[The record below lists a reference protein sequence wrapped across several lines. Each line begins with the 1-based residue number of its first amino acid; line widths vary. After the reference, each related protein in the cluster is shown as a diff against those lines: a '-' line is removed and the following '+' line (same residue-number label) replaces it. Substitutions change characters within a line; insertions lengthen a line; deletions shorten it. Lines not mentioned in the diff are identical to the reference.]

1 MRSPVARVTVLLA
14 ALALAGCRRPSASF
28 DVIMTD
34 FAFSPAAY
42 SVVGGSEVTLTLTN
56 RGAVVHNWVML
67 LPGSQITS
75 PFGEDDEHN
84 VLWRARVPAGETETF
99 TFTAPESPG
108 EYPIVCT
115 EPGHYEAG
123 MVGRLTV
130 TP

>member
-1 MRSPVARVTVLLA
+1 MRSRVLRVTLL
-14 ALALAGCRRPSASF
+14 LLVVALAGCGRPSASF

-34 FAFSPAAY
+34 FAFSPASY
-42 SVVGGSEVTLTLTN
+42 NVVGGSEVILTLTN

-67 LPGSQITS
+67 LPGSQVTS
-75 PFGEDDEHN
+75 PFDEDDEPR
-84 VLWRARVPAGETETF
+84 VLWRARVLAGETETF
-99 TFTAPESPG
+99 TFTAPQSPG

>member
-1 MRSPVARVTVLLA
+1 MRSRVLRATLL
-14 ALALAGCRRPSASF
+14 LLVVALAGCGRPSASF

-34 FAFSPAAY
+34 FAFSPASY
-42 SVVGGSEVTLTLTN
+42 NVVGGSEVILTLTN

-67 LPGSQITS
+67 LPGSQVTS
-75 PFGEDDEHN
+75 PFDEDDEPR
-84 VLWRARVPAGETETF
+84 VLWRARVQAGETETF
-99 TFTAPESPG
+99 TFTAPQSLG

>member
-1 MRSPVARVTVLLA
+1 MRSPALRLTLLLVALG
-14 ALALAGCRRPSASF
+14 LAGCGKPSASF

-34 FAFSPAAY
+34 FAFSPAIY

-75 PFGEDDEHN
+75 PFDEDDEPR
-84 VLWRARVPAGETETF
+84 VLWRARVPAGGTETF

>member
-1 MRSPVARVTVLLA
+1 MRSPVLRLTLLLF
-14 ALALAGCRRPSASF
+14 ALGLAGCGKPSASF

-34 FAFSPAAY
+34 FAFSPAIY
-42 SVVGGSEVTLTLTN
+42 TVVGGSEVTLTLTN
-56 RGAVVHNWVML
+56 RAAVVHNWVML
-67 LPGSQITS
+67 LPGSQVTS
-75 PFGEDDEHN
+75 PFDEDDEPR
-84 VLWRARVPAGETETF
+84 VLWRGRVPAGETETF
-99 TFTAPESPG
+99 TFTAPGSPG

>member
-1 MRSPVARVTVLLA
+1 MRSRVLRATLL
-14 ALALAGCRRPSASF
+14 LLVVALAGCGRPSASF

-34 FAFSPAAY
+34 FAFSPASY
-42 SVVGGSEVTLTLTN
+42 NVVGGSEVILTLTN

-67 LPGSQITS
+67 LPGSQVTS
-75 PFGEDDEHN
+75 PFDEDDEPR
-84 VLWRARVPAGETETF
+84 VLWRARVQAGETETF
-99 TFTAPESPG
+99 TFTAPQSPG